1 MQQHLF
7 LFSVAG
13 EHSCGIFCQKDCS
26 LLSKNGAGETPA
38 PRLSYCVPKNCHSET
53 SAHTGCG
60 NPFFLGSPFTGYWGI
75 SSIVKASIMSPLP
88 MKRGFMGAPDQS
100 LFGRSEFRQSKVLR
114 CKTLVR
120 KTCGTAALRRK
131 ATGAFPVSA
140 VFPYWGI
147 SSIVK
152 ASIMS
157 PSLISLNFS
166 MVMPHS

>member
-1 MQQHLF
+1 MSLPWE
-7 LFSVAG
+7 SV
-13 EHSCGIFCQKDCS
+13 
-26 LLSKNGAGETPA
+26 
-38 PRLSYCVPKNCHSET
+38 
-53 SAHTGCG
+53 
-60 NPFFLGSPFTGYWGI
+60 SPYWGI

-88 MKRGFMGAPDQS
+88 MKRGFMGAPDS
-100 LFGRSEFRQSKVLR
+100 IPFGRSEFRQSKVLC

-120 KTCGTAALRRK
+120 TTCGAAVLRRK
-131 ATGAFPVSA
+131 AAGAFPVSA